1 VAGHDCLFDPHIFS
15 SVPATR
21 ISGQGGQ
28 EGYDLMDYL
37 LHILIL
43 INIYIILV
51 VSLDLIAGYAGL
63 LSIAHAA
70 FYGIG
75 AYTTALLS
83 LHFQTN
89 FLLNMVFGIAGA
101 GILGIIVAFPS
112 LRIHDDYFV
121 IATFG
126 FQMIIYSIF
135 NNWVAL
141 TRGPLGIPG
150 IPVASLFGFNIDDHW
165 KFLVLSATFAGLCY
179 LLVRKLVDSPYGRV
193 LKAIREDEVFAQ
205 SLGKNVNWYK
215 IQVFVIG
222 GALAS
227 VAGNLYAHYVT
238 FIDPTSFTILE
249 SILVI
254 SMVVIGGAGSLRGPV
269 VGAMVLVV
277 LPEVLRFVGLPSSV
291 AANLRQI
298 FYGSLLV
305 SMMLYRP
312 QGLVGEFNLQR

>member
-1 VAGHDCLFDPHIFS
+1 
-15 SVPATR
+15 
-21 ISGQGGQ
+21 
-28 EGYDLMDYL
+28 MDYI

-51 VSLDLIAGYAGL
+51 VSLDLIAGYTGL

-75 AYTTALLS
+75 AYATALLS

-89 FLLNMVFGIAGA
+89 FLFNMVFGIVGA
-101 GILGIIVAFPS
+101 AVLGAIIAFPS

-126 FQMIIYSIF
+126 FQMIVYSIF
-135 NNWVAL
+135 NNWVDL

-150 IPVASLFGFNIDDHW
+150 IPVASLFGFNIDNHW
-165 KFLVLSATFAGLCY
+165 KFLILSAIFAFLAY
-179 LLVRKLVDSPYGRV
+179 LVVHKLVNAPYGRV
-193 LKAIREDEVFAQ
+193 LKAIREDEIFAQ
-205 SLGKNVNWYK
+205 SLGKNVNFYK

-222 GALAS
+222 GVIAS
-227 VAGNLYAHYVT
+227 VAGNLYAHYIT

-254 SMVVIGGAGSLRGPV
+254 SMVIIGGAGSLRGPII
-269 VGAMVLVV
+269 GAVVLVI
-277 LPEVLRFVGLPSSV
+277 LPEALRFVGLPSSV

-305 SMMLYRP
+305 LMMLYRP
-312 QGLVGEFNLQR
+312 QGLIGEFNLQK